1 MPLWKR
7 LSVTIAAMLIASLVF
22 GLLWHGIFNVNM
34 PSYLS
39 GVIGGLAALATWE
52 FLRSR

>member
-7 LSVTIAAMLIASLVF
+7 LAITVAAMLIASLVF
-22 GLLWHGIFNVNM
+22 GLLWHALFDLRL
-34 PSYLS
+34 PSYVA

-52 FLRSR
+52 FLRPR